1 MNKLFKLAA
10 FFLAFTSV
18 SLSLSSCED
27 SKSYADLLT
36 EESHAVNYF
45 LADHRVAA
53 EFPADSVFETGPD
66 APYYPLNEDHT
77 LYMQVINPG
86 NPDNKAEYDQL
97 IYYRFTRYNL
107 KLFMRSGTW
116 SGEGNADNLANGSTS
131 FRFDNRYN
139 SSATNYG
146 LGIQEPLKYLG
157 IDCEVNLVVKSQL
170 GPSQEISSVI
180 PFLYNLRYFVS
191 PL

>member
-1 MNKLFKLAA
+1 MKYFK
-10 FFLAFTSV
+10 
-18 SLSLSSCED
+18 SLSIATAALLSFGLFSCED

-45 LADHRVAA
+45 LADHKVAL
-53 EFPADSVFETGPD
+53 EFPQDSIFEYGPD

-77 LYMQVINPG
+77 LYMQVLSPG
-86 NPDNKAEYDQL
+86 SKDNKAEYNEL
-97 IYYRFTRYNL
+97 IYYRFMRYNL
-107 KLFMRSGTW
+107 SLYMST
-116 SGEGNADNLANGSTS
+116 GEWVGDGNAENIAAGATS
-131 FRFDNRYN
+131 FRFGDIYS
-139 SSATNYG
+139 SSASNYG

-170 GPSQEISSVI
+170 GPSSEIASVI
-180 PFLYNLRYFVS
+180 PFMYNIRYFKS